1 MFFIGLLT
9 ALVACS
15 IDIVIEVLANVK
27 FSLLSHWT
35 DKCVEGWVGR
45 SLLLL

>member
-1 MFFIGLLT
+1 MFGVGCLT

-15 IDIVIEVLANVK
+15 IDIAIELLANIK

-35 DKCVEGWVGR
+35 DKCVEG
-45 SLLLL
+45 S